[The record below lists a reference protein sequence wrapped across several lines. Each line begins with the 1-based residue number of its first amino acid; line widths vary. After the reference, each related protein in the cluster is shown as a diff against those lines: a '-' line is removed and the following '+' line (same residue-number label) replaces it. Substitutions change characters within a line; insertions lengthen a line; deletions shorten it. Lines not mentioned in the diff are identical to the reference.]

1 LARRILLAAAA
12 TLFLSFAAF
21 SQQTQV
27 KHERLTFEQAKSLL
41 ESDGAREANLG
52 KRSDGYSLT
61 RLNTGRVL
69 ELFYPIKSS
78 PSSPRSAKAPRSAS
92 LAGYGVVYD
101 SEASYREAMRPRHIL
116 EELLPDGQVFV
127 AQVPDL
133 IARLERRM
141 KIGKGRL
148 DYSRE
153 TLRRVDSFVSS
164 YRRAH
169 STADTDPAF
178 FQELTAYYGEVLR
191 QETSGEWVVRSENIA
206 QQLIQRVPNVAF
218 VRDGARLERRPW
230 STVLNVLNNE
240 DHRNLSLTSAR
251 DADLR
256 AGTE

>member
-1 LARRILLAAAA
+1 LARRILLVAAA
-12 TLFLSFAAF
+12 TLLFSCAAF
-21 SQQTQV
+21 SEQTQIR
-27 KHERLTFEQAKSLL
+27 HERLTFEQAKSLL
-41 ESDGAREANLG
+41 ENDGAREGNLG
-52 KRSDGYSLT
+52 KRTESHSLT
-61 RLNTGRVL
+61 RLGNGKVL

-78 PSSPRSAKAPRSAS
+78 TSSPRSAKAPRSAS
-92 LAGYGVVYD
+92 LTGYGVLYD
-101 SEASYREAMRPRHIL
+101 SETSYREAMRPRHIL
-116 EELLPDGQVFV
+116 EELLPDGQLFV

-133 IARLERRM
+133 IARLEKRM

-148 DYSRE
+148 DYSRA

-206 QQLIQRVPNVAF
+206 QKQVQRVPNVAF

-230 STVLNVLNNE
+230 STVLNILNNE